1 MQNQN
6 KDYNKQMDAENNK
19 QQEELEVAAR
29 TKAGGMITREL
40 VKKGEEIAK
49 EFVTPK
55 SGD

>member
-19 QQEELEVAAR
+19 QQEEL
-29 TKAGGMITREL
+29 KLQQEL
-40 VKKGEEIAK
+40 KLWNDYQRRKVEEIAK

-55 SGD
+55 SD